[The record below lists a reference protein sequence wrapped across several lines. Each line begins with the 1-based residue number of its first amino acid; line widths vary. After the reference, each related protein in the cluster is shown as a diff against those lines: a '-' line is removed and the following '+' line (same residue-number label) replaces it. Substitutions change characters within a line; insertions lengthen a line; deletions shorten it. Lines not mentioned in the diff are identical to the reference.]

1 MRNVTRA
8 VEASGPVACYRSIG
22 PMNDRSLHPPAR
34 SPWPW
39 IAAAVGV
46 ALFVGGGLGVYVWAG
61 RVVPGTEGLTA
72 ELRDRGRIAVLGA
85 DELTRLGADGAELR
99 PVASIPGMEEA
110 LAGTDEEALDAVLVR
125 EGVAGVLVDGRME
138 GDTRESASLADRLR
152 AYGNMRSLRGV
163 YLTPT
168 AALYER
174 RRGLMLAPEM
184 GEILARAAR
193 QMVGGSSTPSSRAF
207 PEPLR
212 RTRNVE
218 VMVMLEQGGR
228 PRLWRSARGGSIAR
242 ALVTAASVARQRWT
256 ERQQAM
262 GGQIDDR
269 LPRMTVRVYLLEE
282 DGTLGDVS
290 APFVER
296 IFTDDHGVAF
306 EHRGSWHYLLPSA
319 TAERGEGSAM
329 RAYAQLF
336 DDAGLPADSLTRDE
350 LRAYRVVAREV
361 GTSPPVVSRSP
372 TPSPRE
378 AVAPDELL
386 APMGGLDTL

>member
-1 MRNVTRA
+1 
-8 VEASGPVACYRSIG
+8 
-22 PMNDRSLHPPAR
+22 MNDRSIHPPER
-34 SPWPW
+34 NPWPW
-39 IAAAVGV
+39 IAAALGV
-46 ALFVGGGLGVYVWAG
+46 VLLVGGGLGVYVWAG
-61 RVVPGTEGLTA
+61 RAVPGTEGLA
-72 ELRDRGRIAVLGA
+72 SELRDRGRIAVLGA
-85 DELTRLGADGAELR
+85 DELTRLEAEGAELR
-99 PVASIPGMEEA
+99 PVATIEGMEAA
-110 LAGTDEEALDAVLVR
+110 LAGTDEEALDDILVR
-125 EGVAGVLVDGRME
+125 EGIAGVLVDGRME
-138 GDTRESASLADRLR
+138 GDPREAASLADRLR
-152 AYGNMRSLRGV
+152 AYGNLRSLRGV

-184 GEILARAAR
+184 GEVLARAAR
-193 QMVGGSSTPSSRAF
+193 QIVGGSSTPSSRAF

-242 ALVTAASVARQRWT
+242 ALVTAGSVARQRWT

-296 IFTDDHGVAF
+296 VFTDEHGVAF

-319 TAERGEGSAM
+319 TQERGQGSAM
-329 RAYAQLF
+329 RAYSQLF
-336 DDAGLPADSLTRDE
+336 DDAGLPSDSLTRDE
-350 LRAYRVVAREV
+350 LRAYRLVAREV

>member
-1 MRNVTRA
+1 VRNVTREL
-8 VEASGPVACYRSIG
+8 EAFAPVACYRCIG
-22 PMNDRSLHPPAR
+22 SMNDRSIHPPER
-34 SPWPW
+34 SPWLW
-39 IAAAVGV
+39 IGAVLGLALAVGAAV
-46 ALFVGGGLGVYVWAG
+46 GVYVWAG
-61 RVVPGTEGLTA
+61 RAVPGTEGLA
-72 ELRDRGRIAVLGA
+72 SELRDRGRIVVLGD
-85 DELTRLGADGAELR
+85 DELTRLEAEGAELR
-99 PVASIPGMEEA
+99 PAASIPGLQEA
-110 LAGTDEEALDAVLVR
+110 LAGTDEEAFDAILVR
-125 EGVAGVLVDGRME
+125 EGVAGVLVDGRAG
-138 GDTRESASLADRLR
+138 GDTSESASLADRLR

-174 RRGLMLAPEM
+174 RRGLMLDSEM
-184 GEILARAAR
+184 GDVLARAAR
-193 QMVGGSSTPSSRAF
+193 QIVGGSSTPSSRAF

-262 GGQIDDR
+262 GGQLDDR

-296 IFTDDHGVAF
+296 IFSEVHGVAF
-306 EHRGSWHYLLPSA
+306 EHRGSWHYLLPRA
-319 TAERGEGSAM
+319 TQERGEGSAV

-350 LRAYRVVAREV
+350 LRAYRLVAREV

-372 TPSPRE
+372 SPSPRE